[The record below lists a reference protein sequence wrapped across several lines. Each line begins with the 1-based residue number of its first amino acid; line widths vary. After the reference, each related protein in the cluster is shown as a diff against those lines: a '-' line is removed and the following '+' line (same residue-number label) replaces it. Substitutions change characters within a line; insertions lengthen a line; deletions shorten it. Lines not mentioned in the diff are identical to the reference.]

1 MRAVNL
7 IPPEERRGEHAPSRT
22 GPLAYIVVGV
32 LAVAL
37 LAVTAVVM
45 TQNKIADRKSEVV
58 SLTAQEAETSVQAV
72 RLQSYAD
79 FASLQQTRTQTVT
92 SLAQS
97 RFDWDRV
104 LQELAL
110 VIPNDVWLTSLDG
123 TVSPEATAGAATA
136 GAGGASGSSTAGDLR
151 AQIPGPALA
160 MTGCAASH
168 TAVAGFL
175 TAVKEIDGVTRVAIS
190 NSSRPSGDS
199 SSAPAPV
206 SGGSACS
213 GGDVAMFDMVAAFD
227 AVQIDPATQAPI
239 APAAPSAAPGTDQS
253 GVADA
258 QQQEAAGRQSVQ
270 QQTDKAHQ
278 AVSTLIPGT
287 VSR

>member
-22 GPLAYIVVGV
+22 GPLAYIVVGG

-45 TQNKIADRKSEVV
+45 TQNKIADRKSEVA
-58 SLTAQEAETSVQAV
+58 SLKVQEAETKAQAV
-72 RLQSYAD
+72 RLQAYAD
-79 FASLQQTRTQTVT
+79 FASLQIARTQSVT
-92 SLAQS
+92 SLAES

-123 TVSPEATAGAATA
+123 TVSPEATAGA
-136 GAGGASGSSTAGDLR
+136 GGASASSTAGDLR
-151 AQIPGPALA
+151 GQIPGPALA

-190 NSSRPSGDS
+190 NSSR
-199 SSAPAPV
+199 SSAAGSSAAAAV
-206 SGGSACS
+206 GGDSACS
-213 GGDVAMFDMVAAFD
+213 GGDVAQFDMVAAFD
-227 AVQIDPATQAPI
+227 AVQIDPVTQAPI
-239 APAAPSAAPGTDQS
+239 APAAPSAAPGADQS
-253 GVADA
+253 GIAAV

-270 QQTDKAHQ
+270 QQSDKARQ
-278 AVSTLIPGT
+278 AVSTLLPGT

>member
-32 LAVAL
+32 LVLAL
-37 LAVTAVVM
+37 LAVTAVVV
-45 TQNKIADRKSEVV
+45 TKNKIADRKSEVA
-58 SLTAQEAETSVQAV
+58 SLKVQQAEVNAQAV
-72 RLQSYAD
+72 HLQAYAD
-79 FASLQQTRTQTVT
+79 FASLQAERTQTVT

-104 LQELAL
+104 LRELAL

-123 TVSPEATAGAATA
+123 TVSSEVTTGTAGASQSSS
-136 GAGGASGSSTAGDLR
+136 ASDLR
-151 AQIPGPALA
+151 GQIPGPALA

-190 NSSRPSGDS
+190 DSSRPTDGGSAAASG
-199 SSAPAPV
+199 PA
-206 SGGSACS
+206 GNSACS
-213 GGDVAMFDMVAAFD
+213 GGDIARFNLVAAFD
-227 AVQIDPATQAPI
+227 AVQIDPATQAPA
-239 APAAPSAAPGTDQS
+239 APAAPSAAPGADQS
-253 GVADA
+253 GIADA

-270 QQTDKAHQ
+270 QQSDKAHQ
-278 AVSTLIPGT
+278 AVSTLLPGT